1 MSGYIIET
9 KNLSQQYKDTYALSD
24 ATISIEKGKIY
35 GLVGENGAGKT
46 TLIKLLAGLI
56 KRTSG
61 ELLFDGESSEKA
73 LRRNRRKC
81 GFIVET
87 PYLIPEMSAYEN
99 LNLQRIQR
107 GIKEKSRILEVLK
120 IVKLEN
126 NSIKVEN
133 YSLGMKQ
140 RLGIA
145 IALLEDIE
153 VLVLDEPT
161 NGLDPQGII
170 EFRNLIIELKE
181 KLGITIVISTH
192 ILSEL
197 EQIAT
202 DLIFVSHGKVVKEIS
217 MEEIKRYCEKRYV
230 IRVSNTEKIKSL
242 MEMNHKDVVLEN
254 ETLYVYG
261 ENSEYE
267 LARMIYEGGCYTYE
281 LREDMQTLEQY
292 YLSVVGGRYE

>member
-9 KNLSQQYKDTYALSD
+9 KNLSKQYKDTYALSD

-126 NSIKVEN
+126 NSKKVEN